1 VQILCA
7 KRFARSG
14 FLMVMGRVSYI
25 EDTYLIAVKVTA
37 ILTFLIFEPT
47 HGAGRYLHRRE
58 IHNSRRYS
66 NIKRAR
72 RSSIAAITNT

>member
-1 VQILCA
+1 MQILCA

-25 EDTYLIAVKVTA
+25 EDTNLIAVKVTA
-37 ILTFLIFEPT
+37 ILTFLIFET

-58 IHNSRRYS
+58 I
-66 NIKRAR
+66 K
-72 RSSIAAITNT
+72 SSLF